1 MDKRYKEIDLSILA
15 FNLEAAPKVADHH
28 ILRPIPQSFL
38 DGIQANGKGLTA
50 TEKTA
55 LQNPGY

>member
-1 MDKRYKEIDLSILA
+1 MNEKFLTIIRTLIL
-15 FNLEAAPKVADHH
+15 L
-28 ILRPIPQSFL
+28 PIPQSFL

-50 TEKTA
+50 SEKTA

>member
-1 MDKRYKEIDLSILA
+1 LARTKTLVSRAKA

-38 DGIQANGKGLTA
+38 DGIQVNGKGLTA